1 MRKFFSIILF
11 ILVNVS
17 IASDAIVTRS
27 ELIISFMNSNP
38 DSAIAMSHELMAESW
53 DKNHEFGVVQS
64 NYILGYIYDKIQVD
78 YSNAIIFYLEAIR
91 YAENSEYQNVSNDLI
106 SLYKNCG
113 VIFRKFNAFD
123 LAIEYYEKSLSLAKD
138 VNDEDQIV
146 SISYNMAGLFS
157 EMNRKLE
164 AIELLE
170 EISNQLESKHP
181 KYFNLNNR
189 LSQIYLDANQ
199 FLKAKSLT
207 QKILEAGEPGT
218 RELIDSYQI
227 LGRVALIENQPAEA
241 EKYFE
246 IALQTALLEK
256 EDYIRDKALFETFS
270 DLGTL
275 NLLTQ
280 NSNQAI
286 DFFLRAE
293 KLIDKLPQK
302 PDYFKVYKL
311 LANCYFE
318 KNLYAESKK
327 YEDLYSESLN
337 NFLKTQEDIQ
347 ETDRRYN
354 MDLITKRY
362 FDEVAKQEKIATILF
377 YSKLI
382 SGTLLALLLFTIGF
396 NWYQK
401 VKLRKNLVRD
411 LMALKMI
418 D

>member
-1 MRKFFSIILF
+1 
-11 ILVNVS
+11 
-17 IASDAIVTRS
+17 
-27 ELIISFMNSNP
+27 MNSNP

-91 YAENSEYQNVSNDLI
+91 YAENSDYQNVSNDLI

-123 LAIEYYEKSLSLAKD
+123 LAIEYYEKSLTLAKD

-207 QKILEAGEPGT
+207 QKILKAGEPGT

-293 KLIDKLPQK
+293 
-302 PDYFKVYKL
+302 
-311 LANCYFE
+311 N
-318 KNLYAESKK
+318 
-327 YEDLYSESLN
+327 
-337 NFLKTQEDIQ
+337 
-347 ETDRRYN
+347 
-354 MDLITKRY
+354 
-362 FDEVAKQEKIATILF
+362 
-377 YSKLI
+377 
-382 SGTLLALLLFTIGF
+382 
-396 NWYQK
+396 
-401 VKLRKNLVRD
+401 
-411 LMALKMI
+411 
-418 D
+418 